1 MLIKRGR
8 TFASETDTEV
18 ATQLID
24 YYYDGDLLQAVAKAV
39 REIEGAYALGIICR
53 EEPDKLIAVKNQAP
67 LILAYGNGANY
78 FASDVTAV
86 LKYTRE
92 VSYLED
98 GEMAVITP
106 EKTEVYNSFLERIE
120 KKHETVDWDISAAE
134 KGLSLIHIWTRCCY
148 DLSSYRKLR
157 CK

>member
-1 MLIKRGR
+1 M
-8 TFASETDTEV
+8 
-18 ATQLID
+18 
-24 YYYDGDLLQAVAKAV
+24 
-39 REIEGAYALGIICR
+39 
-53 EEPDKLIAVKNQAP
+53 
-67 LILAYGNGANY
+67 AYGNGANY

-134 KGLSLIHIWTRCCY
+134 KGGYEHFMFKEIMEQPKAVQDTVSTAYPKWKSVL
-148 DLSSYRKLR
+148 
-157 CK
+157 